1 MGCFGSRNLPR
12 PSVHDHLFHQVE
24 VILWLRT
31 ADFSQQGISWITR
44 KAISYATITL
54 SISEYVEPDPAADN
68 KPVVNINIE
77 QTATGGIKG
86 TTEKR
91 VLSWVERE
99 HSDHIFGNC
108 VGQSRFVRGSKDEN
122 GKVRPDVDVQT
133 KIGGNGV
140 DDNTVRRFLRGE
152 ILPDG
157 TETEGFLVEEA
168 KEGDGVEL
176 GEGEGIW
183 VQSWV
188 KNKDVGWTAE
198 QVRILLEARYC
209 FCCWKLTSDATGL
222 GLRDHQRRTP
232 LHPPRRRRQGRPVRA
247 WPPCLHLP
255 GPEGVNYYL
264 FYTRTQDRHS

>member
-1 MGCFGSRNLPR
+1 MAAPADVTVQDLNGTWVMDKTLSTPTD
-12 PSVHDHLFHQVE
+12 P
-24 VILWLRT
+24 ILKL
-31 ADFSQQGISWITR
+31 QGISWITR

-54 SISEYVEPDPAADN
+54 SISEYAEADPAADN
-68 KPVVNINIE
+68 KPIVHIDVE
-77 QTATGGIKG
+77 QTATGGIRG

-198 QVRILLEARYC
+198 QVWGFETINGE
-209 FCCWKLTSDATGL
+209 
-222 GLRDHQRRTP
+222 RR
-232 LHPPRRRRQGRPVRA
+232 
-247 WPPCLHLP
+247 
-255 GPEGVNYYL
+255 
-264 FYTRTQDRHS
+264 YTRRVVVAKDGQYQLGRLVYTFLGRKE